1 MTSSKK
7 RITIILVDTDYLEA
21 ALHKGRAASCN
32 MLLGQVGYA
41 LDLYGELKVVTPYE
55 YMLKMLEPY
64 SEFDKLAG

>member
-1 MTSSKK
+1 MTSPKK

-21 ALHKGRAASCN
+21 ALHKGRSASCN
-32 MLLGQVGYA
+32 MLLWQVGYA
-41 LDLYGELKVVTPYE
+41 LDWYGELKVVTPYE

>member
-21 ALHKGRAASCN
+21 ALHKGSASCN
-32 MLLGQVGYA
+32 MLLWQVGYA
-41 LDLYGELKVVTPYE
+41 LDLYGELQVVTPYE

>member
-21 ALHKGRAASCN
+21 ALHKGRSTSCN
-32 MLLGQVGYA
+32 MLLWQVGYA
-41 LDLYGELKVVTPYE
+41 LDLYGELQVVTPYE